1 VNLDMDLYT
10 PTLAALEFFLAHM
23 DEGCILMHDY
33 FSPNLTGIK
42 KAVDDFEVEIHK
54 TIPKLPI
61 GDEISI
67 ALIKQRM

>member
-1 VNLDMDLYT
+1 
-10 PTLAALEFFLAHM
+10 M

-61 GDEISI
+61 GDGCSI